1 MPLLRRRR
9 GGTRRDTPALGSVM
23 LPVQP
28 WIDHGLSIANG
39 VDLSAEEQTDL
50 LRLRVRFAEEQVIAH
65 LQNPDVRLVAQPA
78 EVLSTWA

>member
-1 MPLLRRRR
+1 M
-9 GGTRRDTPALGSVM
+9 
-23 LPVQP
+23 
-28 WIDHGLSIANG
+28 AND

-50 LRLRVRFAEEQVIAH
+50 LRLRVRFAEKQVVAH

>member
-1 MPLLRRRR
+1 MRIVRAPLRRRR

-28 WIDHGLSIANG
+28 WIDHGRHGNG

-50 LRLRVRFAEEQVIAH
+50 LRLRVRFAE
-65 LQNPDVRLVAQPA
+65 
-78 EVLSTWA
+78 